1 MLSMN
6 LMLKQMN
13 SQVFVMALHF
23 ECNTTLVV
31 LQVEL
36 GVVAMVL
43 VGQVHLGA
51 INGHVLAVVLADDL
65 NEIVMKVLD
74 EEGATAAV
82 VLALTSK
89 TAVLSHDVASKR
101 SAQTHPHA
109 LRVDLKSAW
118 WGIGEDG
125 GLDANWS
132 GSVTASRRITAST
145 LRREGA
151 RLRVGVALARV
162 GSRLSREGALGGV
175 ALARVGSRLSREGA
189 LGGVALARVG
199 SRLSREGALGRIAL
213 ARVGSRLSREGAL
226 GGIALARVAA
236 WLSGVGA
243 LGGIALARVAAWLR
257 RVALA

>member
-1 MLSMN
+1 
-6 LMLKQMN
+6 
-13 SQVFVMALHF
+13 
-23 ECNTTLVV
+23 
-31 LQVEL
+31 
-36 GVVAMVL
+36 
-43 VGQVHLGA
+43 
-51 INGHVLAVVLADDL
+51 
-65 NEIVMKVLD
+65 
-74 EEGATAAV
+74 V

-162 GSRLSREGALGGV
+162 GSRLSREGALGG
-175 ALARVGSRLSREGA
+175 
-189 LGGVALARVG
+189 
-199 SRLSREGALGRIAL
+199 IAL
-213 ARVGSRLSREGAL
+213 ARVAAWLSGVGAL